1 MKELEVKSKKCL
13 KSKWRLQL
21 LYPHS
26 LSLTAEL
33 LPTLECHSRADN
45 HGTAATSEL
54 TDLLCLCWF
63 FLALWCSFVCSLLI
77 SYMTVFE
84 CFSLREN
91 RRCLCH
97 SPQFTPFWQVPQG
110 CSHTNGAVYRQQLL
124 SPGHT
129 QVCVCSSRGIS
140 MAGSN
145 PISLPEL
152 SAAGEDSKSSLSP
165 DSSCC
170 CLVLEHKW
178 LIANLA
184 PRQEQS
190 AKLLFIEV
198 FLCAPSLSFLP
209 SVRGGR

>member
-1 MKELEVKSKKCL
+1 MAQQQPVNWQTCS
-13 KSKWRLQL
+13 
-21 LYPHS
+21 
-26 LSLTAEL
+26 AF
-33 LPTLECHSRADN
+33 AD
-45 HGTAATSEL
+45 
-54 TDLLCLCWF
+54 F

-91 RRCLCH
+91 WRCLCH

-152 SAAGEDSKSSLSP
+152 SAAGVDSKSSPSP

-198 FLCAPSLSFLP
+198 FLCATSLSFLP
-209 SVRGGR
+209 SVRGGRWFCLCAYHFRFSFPCLSVSSLSPWAAQTPCPP